1 MKKTV
6 VKVNMNCQ
14 ICKKDSL
21 RAVTK
26 LTGIDMVAVDD
37 EKGTLTVVGVVDP
50 LFIVKRLRKIGK
62 NAEIIS
68 VGPEPPP
75 KPPSESTTSA
85 QPRSDPVSFDL
96 PPCCNQCQ
104 LVAVGYVLFDD
115 GQVCNIL

>member
-14 ICKKDSL
+14 ICKTDSL
-21 RAVTK
+21 KAVTK

-50 LFIVKRLRKIGK
+50 LCIVKRLRKIGK

-75 KPPSESTTSA
+75 APK
-85 QPRSDPVSFDL
+85 SDSVSFDI

-104 LVAVGYVLFDD
+104 LVAVGHGLFDD
-115 GQVCNIL
+115 GRICNIL